1 MVVAGRFAVWL
12 SVMCRRVRTRIDG
25 HGAVYSGQG
34 VYVPAKARRAVSE
47 CRACGGMGQ
56 SFMHVTNGAVMKDRI
71 SDGIV
76 ASTITTTH

>member
-1 MVVAGRFAVWL
+1 M
-12 SVMCRRVRTRIDG
+12 MCRRVRTRIDG

-76 ASTITTTH
+76 ASTITATH